1 MTTRRDVLIA
11 GSAVAAMLAFP
22 GSTRAAVRRGTGKP
36 LQILVLGGTG
46 FLGPHFVEAARAKGH
61 QLTLFNRGKSNPMR
75 FSGEQFKDI
84 EQLHGDRKTDL
95 SALAGAR
102 RWDAV
107 LDTSA
112 YFPADVDRSAAA
124 LAQRVGQYVIIS
136 SISVYADN
144 SIPGGDESAAVA
156 TIANPALATEITG
169 ENYGPLKALCEQA
182 AQKAMPGRTTVIRP
196 GLIVGPGDNTDRF
209 TYWPARAARGG
220 EILAPG
226 RAGDPI
232 QLIDVRDLAE
242 FILHSIETRNL
253 GVFNADAAPGAL
265 SMGSVLAA
273 SQVAG
278 ARAND
283 IQCIGAPCVQPAAA
297 GSTTT
302 WVPAHFLEA
311 HQVSAWQ
318 DMPVWIPPTGEYA
331 GFGLRST
338 SRAQATG
345 LTCRP
350 LQATVDDTLQW
361 WLGLPEERRAK
372 PKAGLSPARE
382 AEVLKAWH
390 ARTDA
395 NRGVQAREFS
405 RPTRSAERRLATDC
419 KQ

>member
-1 MTTRRDVLIA
+1 MTTRRDVLVA
-11 GSAVAAMLAFP
+11 GSAVAAMLALP

-84 EQLHGDRKTDL
+84 EQLHGDRRTDL

-112 YFPADVDRSAAA
+112 YFPADVDRSAAL
-124 LAQRVGQYVIIS
+124 LAKRVGQYVIIS

-144 SIPGGDESAAVA
+144 STPGADESAAVA
-156 TIANPALATEITG
+156 TIESPALATEISG
-169 ENYGPLKALCEQA
+169 GNYGPLKALCEHA
-182 AQKAMPGRTTVIRP
+182 AQEAMPGRTTVIRP

-226 RAGDPI
+226 SASDPI
-232 QLIDVRDLAE
+232 QFIDVRDLAQ
-242 FILHSIETRNL
+242 FILHSIETRSF
-253 GVFNADAAPGAL
+253 GVLNADAAPGAL
-265 SMGSVLAA
+265 TMGALLAA

-278 ARAND
+278 ANAND
-283 IQCIGAPCVQPAAA
+283 IQCIRAPSPQPPEAS
-297 GSTTT
+297 STVT
-302 WVPAHFLEA
+302 WVPADFLEA
-311 HQVSAWQ
+311 QKVSAWQ
-318 DMPVWIPPTGEYA
+318 DMPAWIPAIGEYA

-361 WLGLPEERRAK
+361 WLGLPEARRAR

-382 AEVLKAWH
+382 AEVLKGWH
-390 ARTDA
+390 AR
-395 NRGVQAREFS
+395 G
-405 RPTRSAERRLATDC
+405 
-419 KQ
+419 